1 MGSSPEAGGARPPGM
16 GSALSLGRDRDMK
29 PCQTPAG
36 APPPVT
42 LRIGVLS
49 SRPSQTAAT
58 KPPV

>member
-1 MGSSPEAGGARPPGM
+1 M
-16 GSALSLGRDRDMK
+16 GSALSLGSVRDMK
-29 PCQTPAG
+29 PCQIPAG

-42 LRIGVLS
+42 LRMEVLS

>member
-1 MGSSPEAGGARPPGM
+1 MGSPPEAGGTSPPGM
-16 GSALSLGRDRDMK
+16 GSALSLGSVRDMK
-29 PCQTPAG
+29 PCQIPAG

-42 LRIGVLS
+42 LRMEVLS